1 MTTNKRPVDHVRVGA
16 ISVAIWQN
24 EGSRGTPVYNAT
36 ADRLYRDRETGEWHT
51 TSSFGRD
58 DLLLL
63 AKAADAAH
71 TRICELQ
78 ALDRASKDKR
88 DPQDSGN
95 RGEDGAPDS
104 AAFQEADAAHEQAT
118 HDDGASSA
126 ATPVRT
132 KARAKAAGASR

>member
-24 EGSRGTPVYNAT
+24 EGARGRPVYNAT

-63 AKAADAAH
+63 SKAADAAH

-78 ALDRASKDKR
+78 TLDRASKEKR
-88 DPQDSGN
+88 DANGSGDYDED
-95 RGEDGAPDS
+95 RGPEAAAP
-104 AAFQEADAAHEQAT
+104 QEADEAHEPAT
-118 HDDGASSA
+118 QEAAPSGAS
-126 ATPVRT
+126 TPVRA
-132 KARAKAAGASR
+132 KARAKSAGASR